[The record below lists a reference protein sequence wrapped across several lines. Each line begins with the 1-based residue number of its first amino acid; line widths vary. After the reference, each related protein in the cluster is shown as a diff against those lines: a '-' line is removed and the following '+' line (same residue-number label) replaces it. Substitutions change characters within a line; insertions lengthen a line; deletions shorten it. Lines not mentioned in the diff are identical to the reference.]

1 MQRKPY
7 ALFNTTCVLL
17 LVLIAV
23 CISGIAMAAG
33 TIGNTVAGTP
43 VYPDGGMRR
52 MDSTSIP
59 GPGND
64 PWSAVLDTAN
74 RVAYYGTSA
83 DPGRVEKIRLGVGV
97 TPPSYMGSSTM
108 NATENDLMCGVIDPE
123 NQFAYFGVN
132 TDTPGRVVKVNL
144 SLSYFPR
151 TGGLALSGNLPRS
164 AVIDTVNG
172 YVYFGT
178 DTSPGQVLKVD
189 VNPARAFEEVGPPL
203 TCFAGEDRLLC
214 AVIDPERSYAY
225 FGTYTEPGR
234 VVKVALGAAGS
245 GPARVGAVTLNT
257 GENNLRC
264 AVIDSDRG
272 YAYFGTNTTPGKIV
286 KVALGEGNNPPVR
299 VDALTLNSGEGGLW
313 AAVADTAANLAW
325 FGTYSNPGRV
335 VKVTLGKG
343 NSTPTRVGTV
353 ALTTNTEKNIL
364 SVAGVPEQGYAHF
377 GTQQASTSSRPVV
390 RVALSQKSFIKGM
403 RISLPETG
411 AVNSVS
417 LYSHTATG
425 NVRLALYTTSNPPA
439 RVWESG
445 TVANTAEKNW
455 LTLPITAGV
464 PASLDLVAGDYYLAW
479 QVDTNASVP
488 GYIQGGAGDGF
499 YVPFLW
505 DSFPAL
511 LQGDTAPVSTDETW
525 GAYLTYGMTTEGE
538 VPVEGEGEIPSE
550 GEGEPAIEGEGEAP
564 VEGEG
569 ETPSEGEG
577 ETTFEGEGEAP
588 VEGEGEIP
596 IEGEGELVVEGEGE
610 PPAEG
615 EGEMPAEGEG
625 ETPVEGE
632 GEIPVE
638 GEGETPAEGEGE
650 TPSLFDLLYTG
661 SNPVYAL
668 SGDRVELTVT
678 PVNSIG
684 AIQYRWY
691 HSAFEKSFQ
700 PLPDAL
706 ESTLILVPVTKAHAG
721 RYQCRATDATGQA
734 QTPEIVVH
742 VDVKLP
748 LHSAAFLA
756 LVILALGLR
765 GASRGT
771 ARPGRHK
778 RPPER

>member
-1 MQRKPY
+1 M
-7 ALFNTTCVLL
+7 
-17 LVLIAV
+17 
-23 CISGIAMAAG
+23 
-33 TIGNTVAGTP
+33 
-43 VYPDGGMRR
+43 
-52 MDSTSIP
+52 
-59 GPGND
+59 
-64 PWSAVLDTAN
+64 
-74 RVAYYGTSA
+74 
-83 DPGRVEKIRLGVGV
+83 
-97 TPPSYMGSSTM
+97 
-108 NATENDLMCGVIDPE
+108 
-123 NQFAYFGVN
+123 
-132 TDTPGRVVKVNL
+132 
-144 SLSYFPR
+144 
-151 TGGLALSGNLPRS
+151 
-164 AVIDTVNG
+164 
-172 YVYFGT
+172 
-178 DTSPGQVLKVD
+178 
-189 VNPARAFEEVGPPL
+189 
-203 TCFAGEDRLLC
+203 
-214 AVIDPERSYAY
+214 
-225 FGTYTEPGR
+225 
-234 VVKVALGAAGS
+234 
-245 GPARVGAVTLNT
+245 
-257 GENNLRC
+257 
-264 AVIDSDRG
+264 
-272 YAYFGTNTTPGKIV
+272 
-286 KVALGEGNNPPVR
+286 
-299 VDALTLNSGEGGLW
+299 
-313 AAVADTAANLAW
+313 
-325 FGTYSNPGRV
+325 
-335 VKVTLGKG
+335 
-343 NSTPTRVGTV
+343 
-353 ALTTNTEKNIL
+353 
-364 SVAGVPEQGYAHF
+364 
-377 GTQQASTSSRPVV
+377 
-390 RVALSQKSFIKGM
+390 
-403 RISLPETG
+403 
-411 AVNSVS
+411 
-417 LYSHTATG
+417 
-425 NVRLALYTTSNPPA
+425 
-439 RVWESG
+439 
-445 TVANTAEKNW
+445 
-455 LTLPITAGV
+455 
-464 PASLDLVAGDYYLAW
+464 
-479 QVDTNASVP
+479 
-488 GYIQGGAGDGF
+488 
-499 YVPFLW
+499 PFLW